1 MPQPW
6 ERRGEAEIVETDRAT
21 AHLPGL
27 DVEIMHRRAPGG
39 EAEEISIHLRA
50 VPSFEAF
57 GRALDSANP
66 FMFWARAAEL
76 AWQPWLEAANALA
89 LPWTRALPRP
99 SGGSALA
106 SAPRRD
112 SSRNDHMS

>member
-1 MPQPW
+1 MPQLW
-6 ERRGEAEIVETDRAT
+6 ERRREADIIEANRAT

-27 DVEIMHRRAPGG
+27 DIEIMHRRAPDGD
-39 EAEEISIHLRA
+39 AEEISILLRA
-50 VPSFEAF
+50 APSFEAF
-57 GRALDSANP
+57 GRALDTANP

-99 SGGSALA
+99 SGGSTLA
-106 SAPRRD
+106 SPPKQASAKLD
-112 SSRNDHMS
+112 